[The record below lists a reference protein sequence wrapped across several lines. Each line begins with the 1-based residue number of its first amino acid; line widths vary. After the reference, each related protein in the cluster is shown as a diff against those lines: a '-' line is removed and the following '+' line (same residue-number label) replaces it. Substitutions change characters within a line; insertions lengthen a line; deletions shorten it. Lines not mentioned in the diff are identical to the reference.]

1 MRRRPTAVP
10 AVPDSTS
17 HRHHAG
23 ARGNGGTT
31 RLRQKAAATA
41 DSNAVHLPAA
51 QERQA
56 L

>member
-10 AVPDSTS
+10 AVTDSTS

-23 ARGNGGTT
+23 TRGNGGTT
-31 RLRQKAAATA
+31 RLRRKAP
-41 DSNAVHLPAA
+41 SNAVHLPGV
-51 QERQA
+51 QKRQA